1 MKKNTIVLVA
11 CLTLLGCAETQPEN
25 GAAPSV
31 TPNERATTLST
42 GEDTYKRVLEIAV
55 SDLDSTYQVGSPI
68 RITVQ
73 IKNHGPKGPGT
84 NAQPRHPTAQLF
96 PHLTVWVEKDAKLSS
111 EQLPLPIENRIW
123 IKQGET
129 FEHSVDLAKVR
140 LLSAPGKYLVSVG
153 HWNYMI
159 TDLGD
164 WTGTLRSRSQTIV
177 VEKNEQGRVF
187 NLFAHAS
194 IPAAAPA
201 KWLQTCV
208 YELAGNQENQV
219 QWFSGMGANDVAF
232 MPQVNAVDEIF
243 RKCNSVKPLSVDQ
256 VPIYKA
262 WLKDRIS
269 EIQSITAGTTR
280 SQLNQYLLQNG
291 GLSTP
296 KAAIYSH
303 KECNVLKV
311 RIEFKP
317 DLDKQQ
323 QLIFTADD
331 KVKAISMPYLGLFIT
346 D

>member
-25 GAAPSV
+25 GAVPSV
-31 TPNERATTLST
+31 TPNERATALST

-55 SDLDSTYQVGSPI
+55 SDLDSTYRVGSPI
-68 RITVQ
+68 RVTVQ

-84 NAQPRHPTAQLF
+84 STHPAHPTAQLF

-111 EQLPLPIENRIW
+111 EQLSLPIENRIL

-129 FEHSVDLAKVR
+129 FEYSVDLAKVR
-140 LLSAPGKYLVSVG
+140 LLSAPAKYLVSVG
-153 HWNYMI
+153 HWNDMI

-177 VEKNEQGRVF
+177 IEKNEPDWVF
-187 NLFAHAS
+187 NLFVQPS
-194 IPAAAPA
+194 IPAALPA

-208 YELAGNQENQV
+208 VELARNQQSQV
-219 QWFSGMGANDVAF
+219 QWFSGFGANDIEF

-243 RKCNSVKPLSVDQ
+243 RECNSVKPLSADEVS
-256 VPIYKA
+256 IYKA
-262 WLKDRIS
+262 WLEDRIS
-269 EIQSITAGTTR
+269 EIQSITADTTR
-280 SQLNQYLLQNG
+280 SQVNQYLLQNSG
-291 GLSTP
+291 ISSE

-303 KECNVLKV
+303 KECKVLKV
-311 RIEFKP
+311 RIEFKTDP
-317 DLDKQQ
+317 HKQQ
-323 QLIFTADD
+323 HVFNPDD
-331 KVKAISMPYLGLFIT
+331 KVKGISMPYLGLFTI

>member
-1 MKKNTIVLVA
+1 MKKNTIFLVA
-11 CLTLLGCAETQPEN
+11 SLTLLGCAQIQPEN
-25 GAAPSV
+25 GAAPAV
-31 TPNERATTLST
+31 TPNEPATALST

-55 SDLDSTYQVGSPI
+55 SDLDSTYRAGSPI

-84 NAQPRHPTAQLF
+84 GAQPRHPTAQLF
-96 PHLTVWVEKDAKLSS
+96 PHLTVWVEKDNKLSS
-111 EQLPLPIENRIW
+111 EQISLPIENRIL

-153 HWNYMI
+153 HWNGLI
-159 TDLGD
+159 TDIGD

-177 VEKNEQGRVF
+177 VEKNEPGSVF
-187 NLFAHAS
+187 NLFAPPS
-194 IPAAAPA
+194 IPVAAPA

-208 YELAGNQENQV
+208 VELARNQENQV
-219 QWFSGMGANDVAF
+219 QWFSGMGANDVEF

-243 RKCNSVKPLSVDQ
+243 RKCNSVKPLSVDE

-262 WLKDRIS
+262 WLEDRIS
-269 EIQSITAGTTR
+269 EIQTITADTTR
-280 SQLNQYLLQNG
+280 SQVNQYLLQNG
-291 GLSTP
+291 GISTP
-296 KAAIYSH
+296 NAAIYSH
-303 KECNVLKV
+303 KECKVLKV

-317 DLDKQQ
+317 EPDKQQ
-323 QLIFTADD
+323 KLVFDPDD
-331 KVKAISMPYLGLFIT
+331 KVKAISMPYLGLFIC